1 MLLTL
6 STKPNEALAP
16 CLGRVLIV
24 DSSQASVRMLTEL
37 LHNIWPGRTRTA
49 STTAS
54 GLSIA
59 QSVDPQLIFVEYAD
73 EGLDGLAFTRKL
85 RRSEFS
91 CRKAPVIM
99 VTGQAT
105 RAAILGARD
114 AGVHEFLRKPF
125 TNRDL
130 LRRLEAVTL
139 SPRDWVEAVGY
150 IGPDRRRFN
159 SAGYKGARKRQVDAA
174 IEATPERMRI
184 IQALKIVAVAPAA
197 IETDPTQVRRALNAQ
212 ASELRRAGR
221 ATGDS
226 DLAAAAAAL
235 QAYLAEVTD
244 GKPLTWS
251 GLTPHTD
258 KLLTFLPKKEQAKRP
273 AAATAAA

>member
-6 STKPNEALAP
+6 STKPNEALSP

-24 DSSQASVRMLTEL
+24 DASHSSVRMLTEL
-37 LHNIWPGRTRTA
+37 LHNIWPGKTRTA
-49 STTAS
+49 STTIS

-59 QSVDPQLIFVEYAD
+59 QSSDPQLIFVEYSD

-99 VTGQAT
+99 VTAQAT
-105 RAAILGARD
+105 RAAIMGARD

-125 TNRDL
+125 TNKDL
-130 LRRLEAVTL
+130 LRRLEAVTRH
-139 SPRDWVEAVGY
+139 PRDWVEAINY

-159 SAGYKGARKRQVDAA
+159 SAGYKGARKRQIDAA
-174 IEATPERMRI
+174 LEATPERVRI
-184 IQALKIVAVAPAA
+184 IQALKIVAVAPAS
-197 IETDPTQVRRALNAQ
+197 IETDPSQVRRALNAQ

-226 DLAAAAAAL
+226 DLAAAAGAL
-235 QAYLAEVTD
+235 QAYLAGLAD
-244 GKPLTWS
+244 DQALTWG

-258 KLLTFLPKKEQAKRP
+258 KLLTFMPKKDP
-273 AAATAAA
+273 ARRTAAA